1 MELKIEAIEEGNN
14 AKKGVANLGIF
25 KEEKVVEVAMEIQ
38 AKSLEVTTNVLEKMN
53 ILVRKTKKN
62 VPTIQ
67 VNTNKEQTKEE
78 VVNIGV
84 KQPEKEIQ
92 RGKMIC
98 TKMVEKEFDKPTQ
111 VNESQM
117 SLFII
122 MVMLGVG
129 K

>member
-1 MELKIEAIEEGNN
+1 LELKIEVIEEGNN